1 MAVLEEGN
9 TLYGAGLS
17 HWKGQTGVNH
27 AIEARDR
34 LINSELIGR
43 LAGPNQPHAFF
54 AILHTFHEFFKMKKG
69 HSLRLRILK

>member
-43 LAGPNQPHAFF
+43 LLLAR
-54 AILHTFHEFFKMKKG
+54 TSRTR
-69 HSLRLRILK
+69 SLPFCTRFTNFSR